1 MMPAVRIEI
10 SIRKMS
16 VLILQSPSRSGS
28 LESTNLLTQSREREI
43 LIVILVGMQRRFRA
57 DDDDDDSATCARKP
71 SHYWIGRKHVN
82 NKVCCQYNWHG
93 GVNGGKILNRDR
105 DSRVAIEIDPSRT
118 MCFYFVLCNHI
129 WPADLWTH
137 WMHGRASL
145 YSPLVTILPRPSYSW
160 QVVVPLEYVH
170 FLRLKVICFVAKIF
184 YSYII
189 CCFYHLPCLSQVCIR
204 VSCVYSWWQRSS

>member
-1 MMPAVRIEI
+1 MTLHQSTSEAITRKNGICTYITRVPHTLGRRVQIKPYLGTMMPAVRIEI

-82 NKVCCQYNWHG
+82 NKVCCQYN
-93 GVNGGKILNRDR
+93 
-105 DSRVAIEIDPSRT
+105 
-118 MCFYFVLCNHI
+118 
-129 WPADLWTH
+129 
-137 WMHGRASL
+137 
-145 YSPLVTILPRPSYSW
+145 
-160 QVVVPLEYVH
+160 
-170 FLRLKVICFVAKIF
+170 
-184 YSYII
+184 
-189 CCFYHLPCLSQVCIR
+189 
-204 VSCVYSWWQRSS
+204 